1 MQVNCGHGTHV
12 IPTLTSYLDH
22 TNDIAAASLKFDTS
36 AYGENVN
43 DTASSNAGCT
53 YTIFGPDSGPIA
65 GQSSPYT
72 YRAGTFSNTRVQTNL
87 APSVVSLSAPSG

>member
-1 MQVNCGHGTHV
+1 MH
-12 IPTLTSYLDH
+12 TLTSCIDH

-36 AYGENVN
+36 AYGENVD

-65 GQSSPYT
+65 GQSSFYA
-72 YRAGTFSNTRVQTNL
+72 YRARNFSNVCVQTNL
-87 APSVVSLSAPSG
+87 APSGVSRSAPSG